1 MKEQPVTPELVAEHG
16 LNDEEYERVKEILGR
31 EMTFTELGIF
41 SVMWS
46 EHCSYKNSILLLK
59 TLPRSGKN
67 TLAEAGE
74 ENAGVV
80 DIGDG
85 RAVVFKIESHNHP
98 SAVEPYQGAAT
109 GVGGILRDIF
119 TLGARP
125 IAALNSLRF
134 GNPEDPKVR
143 YLLDGV
149 VRGIGDYGNSF
160 GVPTVGGEVYFEDA
174 YTTNCLVNAM
184 AVGLVKTDRIARA
197 SASIA
202 GSPVYVV
209 GSRTGRDGI
218 HGATFASEEL
228 TEESEAKRPSVQIG
242 DPFTEK
248 LLLEA
253 TLEMIKNDLVVGI
266 QDMGAAGI
274 TCSCSE
280 TAFAG
285 GQGIEIDIAKVPVR
299 EEGMIPYETLLSES
313 QERMLVIVK
322 VGKENEVGAIF
333 EKWGLQAAQIGTVIT
348 GGQFRVFENGELKA
362 DVPAY
367 DLALGGG
374 TPVYKREEK
383 RPARLDESQNF
394 DISTI
399 PVPDNLSEVLL
410 KLIGSPNIASKE
422 WVYRQ
427 YDSQV
432 RTNTAVTPGSDAAV
446 IRIRKTNKALA
457 MCTDGNG
464 RYCYLNPRRGAQ
476 IAVAE
481 SARNVVCS
489 GARPLAITNC
499 LNFGNP
505 YKPEMYY
512 LFAECVRGMGDACRV
527 FDTPVTGGN
536 VSFYNE
542 DPDRAVYPTPTI
554 GMVGMIE
561 DISHI
566 TTQWFKHAGDLIVL
580 VGLNREDIGA
590 SEYLKTIYGKI
601 TGDAPYLDLHEE
613 KNVQEFVL
621 AAIQAGLINS
631 AHDVSDGGLAV
642 CLAECCITNPDQ
654 LFGCTVKL
662 DCDLRPDALWFGES
676 QSRIMLSI
684 SPNKLDDLHTLAKEH
699 NTPIEHIGEV
709 THGDF
714 ALDGCAP
721 LQPAEL
727 KEPYYSTLPELMARR
742 E

>member
-1 MKEQPVTPELVAEHG
+1 MREQPVTPELVAEHG
-16 LNDEEYERVKEILGR
+16 LNEEEHRRIKEILGR
-31 EMTFTELGIF
+31 EMTFTELGIY

-59 TLPRSGKN
+59 TLPRSGPN
-67 TLAEAGE
+67 LLAEAGE

-119 TLGARP
+119 TMGARP

-160 GVPTVGGEVYFEDA
+160 GVPTVGGEIYFEDA

-184 AVGLVKTDRIARA
+184 AVGIVRTDRIARA
-197 SASIA
+197 AASVV

-228 TEESEAKRPSVQIG
+228 SEKSEAKRPAVQIG

-253 TLEMIKNDLVVGI
+253 TLEMIKQDLIVGI

-322 VGKENEVGAIF
+322 TGREDEVRAIF
-333 EKWGLQAAQIGTVIT
+333 KKWELQAAKIGEVIS
-348 GGQFRVFENGELKA
+348 GGHFKVYENGELRS
-362 DVPAY
+362 DIPAET
-367 DLALGGG
+367 LALGGG

-383 RPARLDESQNF
+383 RPARLDETQHF
-394 DISTI
+394 DFAAI
-399 PVPDNLSEVLL
+399 PVPGDLSAVLMT
-410 KLIGSPNIASKE
+410 LIGTPNIASKE

-427 YDSQV
+427 YDGMV
-432 RTNTAVTPGSDAAV
+432 RTNTAINSGSDAAV
-446 IRIRKTNKALA
+446 LRIRKTKTALA
-457 MCTDGNG
+457 MTTDGNG
-464 RYCYLNPRRGAQ
+464 RYCFLNPRRGAQ

-481 SARNVVCS
+481 AARNLVCS
-489 GARPLAITNC
+489 GATPLAVTNC

-512 LFAECVRGMGDACRV
+512 LFAECVRGMGEACRA

-542 DPDRAVYPTPTI
+542 DPGRAVYPTPTI
-554 GMVGMIE
+554 GMIGMIE
-561 DISHI
+561 DITQI
-566 TTQWFKHAGDLIVL
+566 TTQWFKHAGDVIIL
-580 VGLNREDIGA
+580 VGTSRDDLGA
-590 SEYLKTIYGKI
+590 SEYLKTIHGRI
-601 TGDAPYLDLHEE
+601 TGDAPYLDLEEE
-613 KNVQEFVL
+613 KRVQQFVL
-621 AAIQAGLINS
+621 AAIRAGLINS

-642 CLAECCITNPDQ
+642 CLAECCITNPDDI
-654 LFGCTVKL
+654 FGCAI
-662 DCDLRPDALWFGES
+662 RMHSNIRADALWFGEA
-676 QSRIMLSI
+676 QSRIVI
-684 SPNKLDDLHTLAKEH
+684 SLAQDKQAAFAQLAAKH
-699 NTPIEHIGEV
+699 QVPITVLGAVTAGRFCIEHLC
-709 THGDF
+709 D
-714 ALDGCAP
+714 LDP
-721 LQPAEL
+721 RFM
-727 KEPYYSTLPELMARR
+727 KETYYTCLPKLMERTR
-742 E
+742 

>member
-1 MKEQPVTPELVAEHG
+1 VREQPVTPELVAEHG
-16 LNDEEYERVKEILGR
+16 LNEEEHQRIKEILGR
-31 EMTFTELGIF
+31 EMTFTELGIY

-59 TLPRSGKN
+59 TLPRSGPN
-67 TLAEAGE
+67 LLAEAGE
-74 ENAGVV
+74 ENAGIV

-119 TLGARP
+119 TMGARP

-143 YLLDGV
+143 YLLNGV

-160 GVPTVGGEVYFEDA
+160 GVPTVGGEIYFEDA

-184 AVGLVKTDRIARA
+184 AVGIVRTDRIARA
-197 SASIA
+197 TASVV

-228 TEESEAKRPSVQIG
+228 SEKSEAKRPAVQIG

-253 TLEMIKNDLVVGI
+253 TLEMIKRDLIVGI

-322 VGKENEVGAIF
+322 TGREEEVRAIF
-333 EKWGLQAAQIGTVIT
+333 RKWELQAAKIGEVI
-348 GGQFRVFENGELKA
+348 GGGHFKVYENGELKS
-362 DVPAY
+362 DIPAET
-367 DLALGGG
+367 LALGGG
-374 TPVYKREEK
+374 TPVYKREEQ
-383 RPARLDESQNF
+383 RPARLDQTQHF
-394 DISTI
+394 DFAAI
-399 PVPDNLSEVLL
+399 PVPGDLCAVLMT
-410 KLIGSPNIASKE
+410 LIGTPNIASKE

-427 YDSQV
+427 YDGMV
-432 RTNTAVTPGSDAAV
+432 RTNTAVNSGSDAAV
-446 IRIRKTNKALA
+446 LRIRKTRTALA
-457 MCTDGNG
+457 MTTDGNG
-464 RYCYLNPRRGAQ
+464 RYCFLNPRRGAQ

-481 SARNVVCS
+481 AARNLICS
-489 GARPLAITNC
+489 GAAPLAVTNC

-512 LFAECVRGMGDACRV
+512 LFAECVRGMGEACRA
-527 FDTPVTGGN
+527 FNTPVTGGN

-542 DPDRAVYPTPTI
+542 DPGRAVYPTPTI
-554 GMVGMIE
+554 GMIGMIE
-561 DISHI
+561 DITHI
-566 TTQWFKHAGDLIVL
+566 TTQWFKQTSDVIMLIGTSRDDL
-580 VGLNREDIGA
+580 GA
-590 SEYLKTIYGKI
+590 SEYLKTIHSKI
-601 TGDAPYLDLHEE
+601 TGDAPYLDLAEE
-613 KNVQEFVL
+613 KNVQQFVL
-621 AAIQAGLINS
+621 AAIRAGLVNS

-642 CLAECCITNPDQ
+642 CLAECCITNPDGI
-654 LFGCTVKL
+654 FGCAIRL
-662 DCDLRPDALWFGES
+662 HSDIRADALWFGEA
-676 QSRIMLSI
+676 QSRIVI
-684 SPNKLDDLHTLAKEH
+684 SLVQDKQAAFEQLAAKH
-699 NTPIEHIGEV
+699 QVPLTVLGAVTADRFRIEHIC
-709 THGDF
+709 D
-714 ALDGCAP
+714 LDP
-721 LQPAEL
+721 RSM
-727 KEPYYSTLPELMARR
+727 KETYYACLPKLMERTK
-742 E
+742 